1 MYKSMPWTLSE
12 KPVKNSKA
20 KSNATNLFFKEIK
33 KEEEIA
39 ETKSSLKIKKDE
51 NLPISVSR
59 IVKFLN
65 KNKDK
70 SFTNSQIAKETGI
83 SVGLIS
89 GITDKLEG
97 IGIIQP
103 GLRKAVGKNTV
114 QTYQSAL
121 ANSGKIPKERV
132 GGKEVIEIVQ
142 EIFNKNR
149 NKVHTKNEIANEL
162 EETKDKV
169 GQAISIL
176 LITENIK
183 VIGIKDGVLSYQ
195 HIRGNKRAV
204 EISTEVDEN
213 YMTLKNFLEEYKI
226 KGDKTEIEKIKEQ
239 VKKSRGHS
247 RLFYSTKGIIKE
259 YEVDYLKRVV
269 SGEEYGILEKLKKF
283 GRK

>member
-12 KPVKNSKA
+12 KPVKNSKT
-20 KSNATNLFFKEIK
+20 KNNATNLFFKEIK
-33 KEEEIA
+33 KGEEEIA
-39 ETKSSLKIKKDE
+39 ENSNSLKIKKDE

-70 SFTNSQIAKETGI
+70 SFTNAQIAKETGI

-121 ANSGKIPKERV
+121 ANSGKIPKERI
-132 GGKEVIEIVQ
+132 GGKEVIELVQ

-149 NKVHTKNEIANEL
+149 NKMSRLANRFNRLLFLFNEL
-162 EETKDKV
+162 ATK
-169 GQAISIL
+169 
-176 LITENIK
+176 
-183 VIGIKDGVLSYQ
+183 Y
-195 HIRGNKRAV
+195 
-204 EISTEVDEN
+204 
-213 YMTLKNFLEEYKI
+213 YF
-226 KGDKTEIEKIKEQ
+226 
-239 VKKSRGHS
+239 
-247 RLFYSTKGIIKE
+247 
-259 YEVDYLKRVV
+259 
-269 SGEEYGILEKLKKF
+269 
-283 GRK
+283 